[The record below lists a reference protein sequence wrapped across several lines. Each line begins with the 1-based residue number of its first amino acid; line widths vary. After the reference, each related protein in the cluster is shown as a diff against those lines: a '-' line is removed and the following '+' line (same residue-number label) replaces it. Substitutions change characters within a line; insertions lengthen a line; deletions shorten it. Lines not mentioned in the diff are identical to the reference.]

1 MNHKLEIRGVT
12 QVFSSEEGEVKAL
25 EGVNLEVRPAEFLCI
40 IGPSGC
46 GKTTL
51 LRMVAG
57 LEQPSS
63 GEIILDGKPVR
74 GPSPDRGMVFQEFSL
89 FPWRTVLR
97 NVEFGLEIK
106 GKVEGKVKGK
116 VKGKGKGG
124 GESGKKERREVAEK
138 YIELVG
144 LRGFERHYPYE
155 LSGGM
160 KQRVAIAR
168 ALATEPAILLMDEP
182 FGSVDAQT
190 RNVLQEELLGIWQ
203 RTRKTILFVTH
214 SVDEAV
220 YLADRVAVM
229 SARPGC
235 FVKCLEVDL
244 PRPRKRTSVEAN
256 EFREKLLMWLSLERS
271 KAACIF

>member
-1 MNHKLEIRGVT
+1 MMALEDI
-12 QVFSSEEGEVKAL
+12 SIEVK
-25 EGVNLEVRPAEFLCI
+25 PAEFLCI

-57 LEQPSS
+57 LDHPSS
-63 GEIILDGKPVR
+63 GEIILDGKEVK

-89 FPWRTVLR
+89 FPWRTVLK

-106 GKVEGKVKGK
+106 GVGDKAR
-116 VKGKGKGG
+116 
-124 GESGKKERREVAEK
+124 GEIAEK

-144 LRGFERHYPYE
+144 LKGFENRYPYE

-168 ALATEPAILLMDEP
+168 ALATDPAILLMDEP

-190 RNVLQEELLGIWQ
+190 RNILQEELLEIWK
-203 RTRKTILFVTH
+203 RTKKTVLFVTH

-235 FVKCLEVDL
+235 LVKCLDIDI
-244 PRPRKRTSVEAN
+244 PRPRKRTSMEVN
-256 EFREKLLMWLSLERS
+256 EFREKLLMLLGLERS
-271 KAACIF
+271 KACISV

>member
-1 MNHKLEIRGVT
+1 MNHKLELQHIT
-12 QVFSSEEGEVKAL
+12 KTYITEEGEMTAL
-25 EGVNLEVRPAEFLCI
+25 DGINLEVKPAEFLCI

-57 LEQPSS
+57 LDHPTS
-63 GEIILDGKPVR
+63 GKIILDGKEVKCA
-74 GPSPDRGMVFQEFSL
+74 SPDRGMVFQEFSL
-89 FPWRTVLR
+89 FPWRTVLK
-97 NVEFGLEIK
+97 NVEFGLEI
-106 GKVEGKVKGK
+106 
-116 VKGKGKGG
+116 
-124 GESGKKERREVAEK
+124 SGMKDKERQAIAEK
-138 YIELVG
+138 YIALVG
-144 LRGFERHYPYE
+144 LEGFENHSPYE

-160 KQRVAIAR
+160 KPRVAIAR
-168 ALATEPAILLMDEP
+168 AHATAPSNLLMDEP

-190 RNVLQEELLGIWQ
+190 RNLLQEELLEIWA
-203 RTRKTILFVTH
+203 RTKKTVLFVTH

-235 FVKCLEVDL
+235 LVKCLAVDI

-256 EFREKLLMWLSLERS
+256 EFREKLLGWLSLERS
-271 KAACIF
+271 KACATL

>member
-1 MNHKLEIRGVT
+1 MNPKLEIRNLT
-12 QVFSSEEGEVKAL
+12 KTFSTEDGEMMALEDISIEVK
-25 EGVNLEVRPAEFLCI
+25 PAEFLCI

-51 LRMVAG
+51 LRMIAG
-57 LEQPSS
+57 LDHPSS
-63 GEIILDGKPVR
+63 GEIILDGKEVK

-89 FPWRTVLR
+89 FPWRTVIK
-97 NVEFGLEIK
+97 NVTFGLEIQ
-106 GKVEGKVKGK
+106 GIE
-116 VKGKGKGG
+116 
-124 GESGKKERREVAEK
+124 KKEQYRIAEK

-144 LRGFERHYPYE
+144 LQGFENHYPYE

-168 ALATEPAILLMDEP
+168 ALATEPSILLMDEP

-190 RNVLQEELLGIWQ
+190 RNILQEELLEIWK
-203 RTRKTILFVTH
+203 RTKKTVLFVTH

-235 FVKCLEVDL
+235 LIKCLDIDI
-244 PRPRKRTSVEAN
+244 PRPRKRTSLEVN
-256 EFREKLLMWLSLERS
+256 EFREKLLMLLSLERS
-271 KAACIF
+271 KACISV

>member
-1 MNHKLEIRGVT
+1 MNHKLELRNVT
-12 QVFSSEEGEVKAL
+12 KTFNTEEGKMEAL
-25 EGVNLEVRPAEFLCI
+25 EGINIVVKPNEFLCI

-51 LRMVAG
+51 LRLVAG
-57 LEQPSS
+57 LDYPNS
-63 GEIILDGKPVR
+63 GEIILDGKEVK

-89 FPWRTVLR
+89 FPWRTVLK

-106 GKVEGKVKGK
+106 GMKD
-116 VKGKGKGG
+116 
-124 GESGKKERREVAEK
+124 KERREIAEK

-144 LRGFERHYPYE
+144 LKGFENRYPYE

-168 ALATEPAILLMDEP
+168 ALATEPSILLMDEP

-190 RNVLQEELLGIWQ
+190 RNILQEELLEIWK
-203 RTRKTILFVTH
+203 RTKKTVLFVTH

-235 FVKCLEVDL
+235 LVKCLDIDI
-244 PRPRKRTSVEAN
+244 PRPRKRTSMEVN
-256 EFREKLLMWLSLERS
+256 EFREKLLMLLSLERS
-271 KAACIF
+271 KACISV

>member
-1 MNHKLEIRGVT
+1 MNHKLEIRDVT
-12 QVFSSEEGEVKAL
+12 KTFKTEEGELMALDRFNVGVK
-25 EGVNLEVRPAEFLCI
+25 PSEFLCI

-46 GKTTL
+46 GKSTL
-51 LRMVAG
+51 LRLIAG
-57 LEQPSS
+57 LDEPSS
-63 GEIILDGKPVR
+63 GAIILDGKELK
-74 GPSPDRGMVFQEFSL
+74 GPSPDRGMVFQEYSL
-89 FPWRTVLR
+89 FPWRTVLK
-97 NVEFGLEIK
+97 NVTFGLELQKMEKQERYRIA
-106 GKVEGKVKGK
+106 
-116 VKGKGKGG
+116 
-124 GESGKKERREVAEK
+124 KE

-144 LRGFERHYPYE
+144 LKGFENMYPYE

-168 ALATEPAILLMDEP
+168 AIAPEPSILLMDEP

-190 RNVLQEELLGIWQ
+190 RNVLQEELLEIWQ
-203 RTRKTILFVTH
+203 RTKKTILFVTH

-229 SARPGC
+229 TARPGNLI
-235 FVKCLEVDL
+235 KCASIDI

-271 KAACIF
+271 KVQD

>member
-1 MNHKLEIRGVT
+1 MNHKLELQHIT
-12 QVFSSEEGEVKAL
+12 KTYITEEGEMTAL
-25 EGVNLEVRPAEFLCI
+25 DGINLEVKPAEFLCI

-57 LEQPSS
+57 LDLPTS
-63 GEIILDGKPVR
+63 GKIVLDGKEVNCA
-74 GPSPDRGMVFQEFSL
+74 SPDRGMVFQEYSL
-89 FPWRTVLR
+89 FPWRSVLK
-97 NVEFGLEIK
+97 NVEFGLEI
-106 GKVEGKVKGK
+106 
-116 VKGKGKGG
+116 GG
-124 GESGKKERREVAEK
+124 MADRERQAIAEK
-138 YIELVG
+138 YIALVG
-144 LRGFERHYPYE
+144 LKGFENHYPYE

-168 ALATEPAILLMDEP
+168 ALATEPSILLMDEP

-190 RNVLQEELLGIWQ
+190 RNLLQEELLEIWK
-203 RTRKTILFVTH
+203 RTKKTILFVTH

-235 FVKCLEVDL
+235 LVKCLVVDI
-244 PRPRKRTSVEAN
+244 PRPRKRTSAETN
-256 EFREKLLMWLSLERS
+256 EFREMLLMWLSLERS
-271 KAACIF
+271 KACAKL

>member
-1 MNHKLEIRGVT
+1 MNHKLEIRNLT
-12 QVFSSEEGEVKAL
+12 KMFSTEEGEMAAL
-25 EGVNLEVRPAEFLCI
+25 EDISIEVTPAEFLCI

-57 LEQPSS
+57 LDHPSS
-63 GEIILDGKPVR
+63 GEIILDGKEVK

-89 FPWRTVLR
+89 FPWRTVLK

-106 GKVEGKVKGK
+106 GVGDKA
-116 VKGKGKGG
+116 
-124 GESGKKERREVAEK
+124 RREIAEK

-144 LRGFERHYPYE
+144 LQGFENHYPYE

-168 ALATEPAILLMDEP
+168 ALATEPSILLMDEP

-190 RNVLQEELLGIWQ
+190 RNILQEELLEIWK
-203 RTRKTILFVTH
+203 RTKKTVLFVTH

-235 FVKCLEVDL
+235 LIKCLDIDI
-244 PRPRKRTSVEAN
+244 PRPRKRTSMEVN
-256 EFREKLLMWLSLERS
+256 EFREKLLMLLGLERS
-271 KAACIF
+271 KACISV

>member
-1 MNHKLEIRGVT
+1 VEKRVGSGIVKMNHKLELRKVSKRFNT
-12 QVFSSEEGEVKAL
+12 EEGKMEAL
-25 EGVNLEVRPAEFLCI
+25 EGINLEVKPNEFLCV

-46 GKTTL
+46 GK
-51 LRMVAG
+51 
-57 LEQPSS
+57 
-63 GEIILDGKPVR
+63 LDGKEVK

-89 FPWRTVLR
+89 FPWRTVLK

-106 GKVEGKVKGK
+106 GM
-116 VKGKGKGG
+116 
-124 GESGKKERREVAEK
+124 KEKARRKIAER

-144 LRGFERHYPYE
+144 LRGFENCYPYE

-168 ALATEPAILLMDEP
+168 ALATDPAILLMDEP

-190 RNVLQEELLGIWQ
+190 RNILQEELLEIWK
-203 RTRKTILFVTH
+203 RTKKTILFVTH

-235 FVKCLEVDL
+235 LIKCLGIDI
-244 PRPRKRTSVEAN
+244 PRPRKRTSREVN
-256 EFREKLLMWLSLERS
+256 EFREQLLMLLSLERS
-271 KAACIF
+271 KACISV

>member
-1 MNHKLEIRGVT
+1 MNHKLEIRNLT
-12 QVFSSEEGEVKAL
+12 KTFSTEDGEMMALEDISIEVK
-25 EGVNLEVRPAEFLCI
+25 PAEFLCI

-57 LEQPSS
+57 LDHPSS
-63 GEIILDGKPVR
+63 GEIILDGKEVK

-89 FPWRTVLR
+89 FPWRTVLK

-106 GKVEGKVKGK
+106 GVGDKA
-116 VKGKGKGG
+116 
-124 GESGKKERREVAEK
+124 RREIAEK

-144 LRGFERHYPYE
+144 LQGFENHYPYE

-168 ALATEPAILLMDEP
+168 ALATEPSILLMDEP

-190 RNVLQEELLGIWQ
+190 RNILQEELLEIWK
-203 RTRKTILFVTH
+203 RTKKTVLFVTH

-235 FVKCLEVDL
+235 LIKCLDIDI
-244 PRPRKRTSVEAN
+244 PRPRKRTSVEVN
-256 EFREKLLMWLSLERS
+256 EFREKLLMLLSLERS
-271 KAACIF
+271 KACISV

>member
-1 MNHKLEIRGVT
+1 MAEGHSEIEWKRMNHKLTLRNVT
-12 QVFSSEEGEVKAL
+12 KTYNSEEGELKAV
-25 EGVNLEVRPAEFLCI
+25 EDINLEVKPTEFLCI
-40 IGPSGC
+40 VGPSGC

-57 LEQPSS
+57 LDYPSS
-63 GEIILDGKPVR
+63 GEIILDGERVR

-89 FPWRTVLR
+89 FPWRTVLK
-97 NVEFGLEIK
+97 NVEFGLEIR
-106 GKVEGKVKGK
+106 GVQ
-116 VKGKGKGG
+116 
-124 GESGKKERREVAEK
+124 ERRRIAEQ
-138 YIELVG
+138 YLELVG
-144 LRGFERHYPYE
+144 LQDFKNCYPHE

-168 ALATEPAILLMDEP
+168 ALATNPAILLMDEP

-190 RNVLQEELLGIWQ
+190 RNVLQEELLQIWK
-203 RTRKTILFVTH
+203 RTEKTILFVTH

-229 SARPGC
+229 SARPGRIIQC
-235 FVKCLEVDL
+235 MKIGI

-256 EFREKLLMWLSLERS
+256 VIREQLLMWLSRERVR
-271 KAACIF
+271 

>member
-1 MNHKLEIRGVT
+1 MNHKLEIRDVT
-12 QVFSSEEGEVKAL
+12 KTFKTEEGELKAL
-25 EGVNLEVRPAEFLCI
+25 DRFNVGVKPSEFLCI

-46 GKTTL
+46 GKSTL
-51 LRMVAG
+51 LRLIAG
-57 LEQPSS
+57 LDEPSS
-63 GEIILDGKPVR
+63 GTIILDGKELK
-74 GPSPDRGMVFQEFSL
+74 GPSPDRGMVFQEYSL
-89 FPWRTVLR
+89 FPWRTVLK
-97 NVEFGLEIK
+97 NVTFGLELQKMAKQERYRIA
-106 GKVEGKVKGK
+106 
-116 VKGKGKGG
+116 
-124 GESGKKERREVAEK
+124 KE

-144 LRGFERHYPYE
+144 LKGFENSYPYE

-168 ALATEPAILLMDEP
+168 AIAPEPSILLMDEP

-190 RNVLQEELLGIWQ
+190 RNALQEELLEIWQ
-203 RTRKTILFVTH
+203 RTRKTIVFVTH

-229 SARPGC
+229 TARPGTLI
-235 FVKCLEVDL
+235 KCAGIDI

-271 KAACIF
+271 KVQD

>member
-1 MNHKLEIRGVT
+1 MEKRNGSGIVKMNHKLELRNVT
-12 QVFSSEEGEVKAL
+12 KAFSTEEGEMEAL
-25 EGVNLEVRPAEFLCI
+25 EGINLVVKPNEFLCI

-51 LRMVAG
+51 LRMIAG
-57 LEQPSS
+57 LDYPSS
-63 GEIILDGKPVR
+63 GEIILDGNEVK

-89 FPWRTVLR
+89 FPWRTVLK
-97 NVEFGLEIK
+97 NVDFGLEIK
-106 GKVEGKVKGK
+106 GMKE
-116 VKGKGKGG
+116 
-124 GESGKKERREVAEK
+124 KERREIAEK

-144 LRGFERHYPYE
+144 LQGFENCYPYE

-168 ALATEPAILLMDEP
+168 ALAPEPAILLMDEP

-190 RNVLQEELLGIWQ
+190 RNILQEELLEIWK
-203 RTRKTILFVTH
+203 RTKKTVLFVTH

-235 FVKCLEVDL
+235 LVKCLGIDI
-244 PRPRKRTSVEAN
+244 PRPRKRTSMEVN
-256 EFREKLLMWLSLERS
+256 EFREKLLMLLSLERS
-271 KAACIF
+271 KACISV

>member
-1 MNHKLEIRGVT
+1 MNHKLEIRNLT
-12 QVFSSEEGEVKAL
+12 KTFSTEEGEMAAL
-25 EGVNLEVRPAEFLCI
+25 EDISIEVTPAEFLCI

-57 LEQPSS
+57 LDHPSS
-63 GEIILDGKPVR
+63 GEIILDGKEVK

-89 FPWRTVLR
+89 FPWRTVLK

-106 GKVEGKVKGK
+106 GVGGKAR
-116 VKGKGKGG
+116 
-124 GESGKKERREVAEK
+124 GEIAEK

-144 LRGFERHYPYE
+144 LEGFENHYPYE

-190 RNVLQEELLGIWQ
+190 RNILQEELLEIWK
-203 RTRKTILFVTH
+203 RTKKTILFVTH

-235 FVKCLEVDL
+235 LVKCLAVDI

-256 EFREKLLMWLSLERS
+256 VFREKLLMLLSLERS
-271 KAACIF
+271 KACISV